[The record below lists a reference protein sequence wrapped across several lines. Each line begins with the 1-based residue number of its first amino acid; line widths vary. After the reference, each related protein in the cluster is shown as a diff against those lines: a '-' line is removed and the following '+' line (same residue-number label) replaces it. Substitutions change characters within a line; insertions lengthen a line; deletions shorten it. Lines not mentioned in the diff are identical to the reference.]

1 MTKHDI
7 KLSKNLRD
15 FVAVESDTVILDD
28 KLEKFLGSA
37 VSLAN
42 EYFDRAGEVRP
53 HWIVQRAN
61 GTIAHLWLADQ
72 PTGGSVLEMPGHM
85 IDEVVAQMAQR
96 FKEEDVMRY
105 AFICEAWQS
114 PTPCN
119 RPSLHP
125 DRIEVVQVIVEDGAR
140 TIETAMEIIRPAGQ
154 KPYLSKPID
163 AGLVGACRWAGLL
176 R

>member
-42 EYFDRAGEVRP
+42 EYFDRAREVRP

-105 AFICEAWQS
+105 AFICEA
-114 PTPCN
+114 
-119 RPSLHP
+119 
-125 DRIEVVQVIVEDGAR
+125 
-140 TIETAMEIIRPAGQ
+140 
-154 KPYLSKPID
+154 
-163 AGLVGACRWAGLL
+163 
-176 R
+176 